1 MYDQVAIEKAKKR
14 GRAYQCLACHFKK
27 GQRWIDEIGKLE
39 DHILRLHMPPERVP
53 FSCQL
58 CLFKCLRRDQLLR
71 HVSHYARHVTMAAGR
86 NIVNHEPWLR
96 SSENPYVITELD
108 YFKLSPE
115 ESLKFFLERSAGSGR
130 SSSIDT
136 SLAKLI
142 DGTLGSDISQ
152 DTLQAG
158 FITASPDL
166 GAQQPRVASARTNRQ
181 AQVTMTFGP
190 MVSSQTSTQPMTAA
204 SHVLG
209 QPPTNLFHQR
219 HAVPITVP
227 RSTVVPV
234 MPQPAVLTR
243 GTGFTSFS
251 PRVLFQDSTQPMV
264 AAQVSMQGPPLTGQF
279 PSQQAFTISVPTATM
294 TSTMPL
300 LDELTNGTSYTTDS
314 PMASIPSKSAA
325 QCMPCQGL
333 SSLFQP
339 PQTQPMSVLTS
350 ATDPMTPLLDESTK
364 GATFTPI
371 HGTQGASVDST
382 PNFQVPD
389 QDNGSYSPSSP
400 LGSDEN
406 PLLVDS
412 CMKISEPAGLN
423 SAFPTQLP
431 VTVADSRVANLPGQA
446 LPVTTSEGQ
455 QVEGPDGTEQRED
468 LTEQTD
474 IVSEA
479 EENLMPQLLPRE
491 DMSIT
496 SGDKTEG
503 GRKHRAVQR
512 EIEEGQEAKRRRLED
527 REDGE
532 SIRVS
537 LVAINGLVTAVQG
550 LTEQMKRREKK
561 EEQLEKALIDTT
573 CALSGVADSLSR
585 LKNKMEENAKE
596 ERKREERWL
605 ERERQREEERRKDR
619 EAEQRRENRRREAEK
634 KEREEIRR
642 LLTQYAGKEEKK
654 RDRPGAVRCDEEKEN
669 TKTIKSVLGKSYTE
683 TNVKDLSKRN

>member
-1 MYDQVAIEKAKKR
+1 MDLSMYDQVAIEKAKKR

-136 SLAKLI
+136 SLAKLV

-158 FITASPDL
+158 FIIASPDL

-181 AQVTMTFGP
+181 AQVTMTFSP
-190 MVSSQTSTQPMTAA
+190 TSTLPMAAA

-209 QPPTNLFHQR
+209 QPLPNLVHPRQ
-219 HAVPITVP
+219 AVPITVP

-234 MPQPAVLTR
+234 MPQPAVLTG
-243 GTGFTSFS
+243 GTGFTTFS
-251 PRVLFQDSTQPMV
+251 PRVLLQDSTQPMV
-264 AAQVSMQGPPLTGQF
+264 AAQMSMQGQPLTGQF
-279 PSQQAFTISVPTATM
+279 PSQQALTISVPTATM

-300 LDELTNGTSYTTDS
+300 LDELTSGASYTNDS
-314 PMASIPSKSAA
+314 SMASIPSKSAA

-339 PQTQPMSVLTS
+339 PQTQPMPVPTS
-350 ATDPMTPLLDESTK
+350 ATDPMTPLLDESTRE
-364 GATFTPI
+364 AAFTPI
-371 HGTQGASVDST
+371 RGTQGASVGST

-389 QDNGSYSPSSP
+389 QDHGSYSPSSP
-400 LGSDEN
+400 VESDEN
-406 PLLVDS
+406 PLLVNS
-412 CMKISEPAGLN
+412 CPKISEPAVLN
-423 SAFPTQLP
+423 SAFVTQLP
-431 VTVADSRVANLPGQA
+431 VAESQVANLSEQP

-455 QVEGPDGTEQRED
+455 QLEGPDGTGHREAD
-468 LTEQTD
+468 M
-474 IVSEA
+474 VSEA

-496 SGDKTEG
+496 IGDNIDG
-503 GRKHRAVQR
+503 GRKQRARRER
-512 EIEEGQEAKRRRLED
+512 EIDEDQEAKRRRLED

>member
-1 MYDQVAIEKAKKR
+1 MDLSMYDQVAIEKAKKR

-136 SLAKLI
+136 SLAKLV

-158 FITASPDL
+158 FIIASPDL

-181 AQVTMTFGP
+181 AQVTMTFSP
-190 MVSSQTSTQPMTAA
+190 TSTQPMAAA

-209 QPPTNLFHQR
+209 QPLPNLVHPRQ
-219 HAVPITVP
+219 AVPITVP

-234 MPQPAVLTR
+234 MPQPAVLTG
-243 GTGFTSFS
+243 GTGFTTFS
-251 PRVLFQDSTQPMV
+251 PRVLLQGSTQPMV
-264 AAQVSMQGPPLTGQF
+264 AAQMSMQGRPLTGQF
-279 PSQQAFTISVPTATM
+279 PSQQALTISVPTATM

-300 LDELTNGTSYTTDS
+300 LDELTSGASYTNDS
-314 PMASIPSKSAA
+314 SMASIPSKSAA

-339 PQTQPMSVLTS
+339 PQTQPMPVPTS
-350 ATDPMTPLLDESTK
+350 ATDPMTPLLDESTRE
-364 GATFTPI
+364 AAFTPI
-371 HGTQGASVDST
+371 RGTQGASVGST

-389 QDNGSYSPSSP
+389 QDHGSYSPSSHF
-400 LGSDEN
+400 GSDEN

-412 CMKISEPAGLN
+412 CTKSSEPAVLHN
-423 SAFPTQLP
+423 VFPTQLP
-431 VTVADSRVANLPGQA
+431 VTVADSRVANFPEQELPA
-446 LPVTTSEGQ
+446 TTSEAQ
-455 QVEGPDGTEQRED
+455 QVEGPDGTGHREAD
-468 LTEQTD
+468 M
-474 IVSEA
+474 VSEA
-479 EENLMPQLLPRE
+479 EENLMPQLLPGE

-496 SGDKTEG
+496 SGDNTEG
-503 GRKHRAVQR
+503 GRKQRAAQR
-512 EIEEGQEAKRRRLED
+512 EIDEGQEPKRRRLED

-642 LLTQYAGKEEKK
+642 LLTQYTGKEERK

-683 TNVKDLSKRN
+683 TNVKDLSKRK

>member
-1 MYDQVAIEKAKKR
+1 MDLSMYDQVAIEKAKKR

-136 SLAKLI
+136 SLAKLV

-158 FITASPDL
+158 FIIASPDL

-181 AQVTMTFGP
+181 AQVTMTFSP
-190 MVSSQTSTQPMTAA
+190 TSTQPMAA
-204 SHVLG
+204 TSHVLG
-209 QPPTNLFHQR
+209 QPLPNLVHPRQ
-219 HAVPITVP
+219 AVPITEP

-243 GTGFTSFS
+243 GTGFTTFS
-251 PRVLFQDSTQPMV
+251 PRVLLQDSVQPMV
-264 AAQVSMQGPPLTGQF
+264 AAQRTMQGQPLTGQF
-279 PSQQAFTISVPTATM
+279 PSQQALTISVPTATM
-294 TSTMPL
+294 ASTMSL
-300 LDELTNGTSYTTDS
+300 LDELTSGTSFTTDS
-314 PMASIPSKSAA
+314 SMASIQSKSAA
-325 QCMPCQGL
+325 QCMPCQRL
-333 SSLFQP
+333 TSLFQP
-339 PQTQPMSVLTS
+339 LQTQPMSVPTS
-350 ATDPMTPLLDESTK
+350 TTDPMTPLLDESTR
-364 GATFTPI
+364 
-371 HGTQGASVDST
+371 GASVGST

-389 QDNGSYSPSSP
+389 QDHGSYSPSSP

-406 PLLVDS
+406 PLLVGS
-412 CMKISEPAGLN
+412 CTKISEPAVSN
-423 SAFPTQLP
+423 SAFATQLP
-431 VTVADSRVANLPGQA
+431 VAEGNVANLLEQP

-455 QVEGPDGTEQRED
+455 QAEGPDGTGHRKD

-496 SGDKTEG
+496 SGDNIDG
-503 GRKHRAVQR
+503 GRKQRARRER
-512 EIEEGQEAKRRRLED
+512 EIEEDQDAKRRRLED

-585 LKNKMEENAKE
+585 LRNKIEENAKE

-642 LLTQYAGKEEKK
+642 LLTQHAGKEERK

>member
-1 MYDQVAIEKAKKR
+1 MDLSMYDQVAIEKAKKR

-39 DHILRLHMPPERVP
+39 DHNLRLHMPPERVP
-53 FSCQL
+53 FSSQL

-136 SLAKLI
+136 SLAKLV

-158 FITASPDL
+158 FIIASPDL

-181 AQVTMTFGP
+181 AQVTMTFSP
-190 MVSSQTSTQPMTAA
+190 TSTQPMAAA
-204 SHVLG
+204 SHVFG
-209 QPPTNLFHQR
+209 QPLPNLVHPRQ
-219 HAVPITVP
+219 AVPITEP

-243 GTGFTSFS
+243 GTGFTTFS
-251 PRVLFQDSTQPMV
+251 PRVLLQDSVQPMV
-264 AAQVSMQGPPLTGQF
+264 AAQRTMQGQPLTGQF
-279 PSQQAFTISVPTATM
+279 PSQQALTISVPTATM
-294 TSTMPL
+294 ASTMPF
-300 LDELTNGTSYTTDS
+300 LDELTSGTSFTTDIS
-314 PMASIPSKSAA
+314 MASIQSKSAA

-333 SSLFQP
+333 TSLFQP
-339 PQTQPMSVLTS
+339 LQTQPMSVPTS
-350 ATDPMTPLLDESTK
+350 TTDPMTPLLDESTR
-364 GATFTPI
+364 
-371 HGTQGASVDST
+371 GASVGST

-389 QDNGSYSPSSP
+389 QDHGSYTPSSHF
-400 LGSDEN
+400 GSDEN

-412 CMKISEPAGLN
+412 CTKSSEPAVLHN
-423 SAFPTQLP
+423 VFPTQLP
-431 VTVADSRVANLPGQA
+431 VTVADSRVANFPEQGLPA
-446 LPVTTSEGQ
+446 TTSEAQ
-455 QVEGPDGTEQRED
+455 QVEGPDGTGHREAD
-468 LTEQTD
+468 M
-474 IVSEA
+474 VSEA
-479 EENLMPQLLPRE
+479 EENLMPQLLPGE

-496 SGDKTEG
+496 SGDNTEG
-503 GRKHRAVQR
+503 GRKQRAAQR
-512 EIEEGQEAKRRRLED
+512 EIDEGQEPKRRRLED

-550 LTEQMKRREKK
+550 LTEQMKRRDKK

-585 LKNKMEENAKE
+585 LRNKIEENAKE

-642 LLTQYAGKEEKK
+642 LLTQHAGKEEKK
-654 RDRPGAVRCDEEKEN
+654 RDRPGAVRCDEEEKEN

>member
-1 MYDQVAIEKAKKR
+1 M
-14 GRAYQCLACHFKK
+14 
-27 GQRWIDEIGKLE
+27 
-39 DHILRLHMPPERVP
+39 
-53 FSCQL
+53 
-58 CLFKCLRRDQLLR
+58 
-71 HVSHYARHVTMAAGR
+71 
-86 NIVNHEPWLR
+86 NHEPWLR

-136 SLAKLI
+136 SLAKLV

-158 FITASPDL
+158 FIIASPDL

-181 AQVTMTFGP
+181 AQVTMTFSP
-190 MVSSQTSTQPMTAA
+190 TSTQPMAAA

-209 QPPTNLFHQR
+209 QPLPNLVHPRQ
-219 HAVPITVP
+219 AVPIAVP

-234 MPQPAVLTR
+234 MPQPAVLTG
-243 GTGFTSFS
+243 GTGFTTYS
-251 PRVLFQDSTQPMV
+251 PRVLFQDSRQPMV
-264 AAQVSMQGPPLTGQF
+264 PAQMSMPDPPLTGQF
-279 PSQQAFTISVPTATM
+279 PSQQALTISVPTATM
-294 TSTMPL
+294 ASTMPL
-300 LDELTNGTSYTTDS
+300 SDELTSGTSFTTDCS
-314 PMASIPSKSAA
+314 MASIQSKSAA

-333 SSLFQP
+333 TSLFQP
-339 PQTQPMSVLTS
+339 LQTQPMVPTS
-350 ATDPMTPLLDESTK
+350 TTDPMTPLLDESTR
-364 GATFTPI
+364 
-371 HGTQGASVDST
+371 GASVGST
-382 PNFQVPD
+382 PNFQMPD
-389 QDNGSYSPSSP
+389 QDHGSYSPSSP
-400 LGSDEN
+400 FVSEEN
-406 PLLVDS
+406 PLLVDG
-412 CMKISEPAGLN
+412 CTKISEPAVLK

-431 VTVADSRVANLPGQA
+431 VAESQVANIPEQP

-455 QVEGPDGTEQRED
+455 QVEGPDGTGHREA
-468 LTEQTD
+468 D

-479 EENLMPQLLPRE
+479 DENLMPQLLPRE

-496 SGDKTEG
+496 SGDNIDG
-503 GRKHRAVQR
+503 GRKQRARRER
-512 EIEEGQEAKRRRLED
+512 EIEEDQDAKRRRLED

-550 LTEQMKRREKK
+550 LTEQMKKREKK

-573 CALSGVADSLSR
+573 CALSGVADSLTR

-642 LLTQYAGKEEKK
+642 LLTQHVGKEEKK

-683 TNVKDLSKRN
+683 TNVKDLSKRK